1 MDPLSTAL
9 TTAWLDAVRR
19 VQAEALRHQR
29 HPVPAIE
36 TRRDDLAL
44 TDVIENTLRAGGAA
58 DRALD
63 GWKRPAPSAES
74 VDILV

>member
-1 MDPLSTAL
+1 MDPVSLAL

-19 VQAEALRHQR
+19 VQAEALRHAR
-29 HPVPAIE
+29 HPTLEISAASNE
-36 TRRDDLAL
+36 RTL

-58 DRALD
+58 DQALD
-63 GWKRPAPSAES
+63 GWRRPAPTAES